1 MAYNGAMKADNGN
14 RTQRAKMSSMAI
26 LAWLADALGLKFTRN
41 WLLMLIGYKAVHK
54 FEEND
59 ALSAL
64 ERLARL
70 RESGTLSEAEFQA
83 MKARLLSSKP

>member
-1 MAYNGAMKADNGN
+1 VIGRIRETLEGAKRG
-14 RTQRAKMSSMAI
+14 KVSSMAI

-41 WLLMLIGYKAVHK
+41 WLLMLIGYKAVQK

-59 ALSAL
+59 TLSAL
-64 ERLARL
+64 ERLVRL
-70 RESGTLSEAEFQA
+70 RESGTLSEAEFRA

>member
-1 MAYNGAMKADNGN
+1 MIEPTPEGSE

-41 WLLMLIGYKAVHK
+41 WLLMLIGYKAVQK

-70 RESGTLSEAEFQA
+70 RDSGTLSETEFQA

>member
-1 MAYNGAMKADNGN
+1 
-14 RTQRAKMSSMAI
+14 MSSMAI

-41 WLLMLIGYKAVHK
+41 WLLMLIGYKAVQK

-70 RESGTLSEAEFQA
+70 RASGVLSEAEFRR
-83 MKARLLSSKP
+83 MKAQVLGKT

>member
-1 MAYNGAMKADNGN
+1 MTEPIPERSE

-41 WLLMLIGYKAVHK
+41 WLLMLIGYKAVQK

-70 RESGTLSEAEFQA
+70 RESGTLSEAEFRA

>member
-1 MAYNGAMKADNGN
+1 
-14 RTQRAKMSSMAI
+14 MSSMAS

-41 WLLMLIGYKAVHK
+41 WLLMLIGYKAVQK

-64 ERLARL
+64 ERLAML
-70 RESGTLSEAEFQA
+70 RDSGVLSEAEFRQK
-83 MKARLLSSKP
+83 KAQLLAKL

>member
-1 MAYNGAMKADNGN
+1 MIERIRERLG
-14 RTQRAKMSSMAI
+14 RTQWANMSSMAFW
-26 LAWLADALGLKFTRN
+26 AWLADALGLKFTRN
-41 WLLMLIGYKAVHK
+41 WLLMLIGYKAVQK

-70 RESGTLSEAEFQA
+70 RESGTLSEAEFRA

>member
-1 MAYNGAMKADNGN
+1 MIERIRERLG
-14 RTQRAKMSSMAI
+14 RTQRAEISSMAFW
-26 LAWLADALGLKFTRN
+26 AWLADTLGLKFTRN
-41 WLLMLIGYKAVHK
+41 WLLMCIGYKAVRK

-70 RESGTLSEAEFQA
+70 RESGTLSEAEFRA

>member
-1 MAYNGAMKADNGN
+1 MIEPTPERSE

-41 WLLMLIGYKAVHK
+41 WLLMLIGYKAVQK

-70 RESGTLSEAEFQA
+70 RESGTLSEAELQA